1 MFSIIM
7 LLAGNVIDRNAP
19 FSREAMGVFFKSLD
33 IMWKSMAGIFAV
45 IIVFYI
51 IIVLLG
57 RVGRGNE

>member
-1 MFSIIM
+1 MLSIIM
-7 LLAGNVIDRNAP
+7 LLAGNGIERNAP

-51 IIVLLG
+51 IILLLG
-57 RVGRGNE
+57 RVGRKNE